1 MFGTAP
7 ALAAFIAW
15 TLLLLVLMEVLRAR
29 LVLAGQVPANGFSP
43 GNDGLSPFL
52 QRLAR
57 AHLNCV
63 ESLPVVGGLM
73 LLAIATHRTAVTD
86 PLATV
91 LVAARVVQST
101 IHLASTSAPAVTARF
116 AAFAVQLA
124 IAAWWA
130 WGLLR
135 ALA

>member
-1 MFGTAP
+1 
-7 ALAAFIAW
+7 
-15 TLLLLVLMEVLRAR
+15 
-29 LVLAGQVPANGFSP
+29 
-43 GNDGLSPFL
+43 
-52 QRLAR
+52 
-57 AHLNCV
+57 
-63 ESLPVVGGLM
+63 M

-86 PLATV
+86 PLAAV
-91 LVAARVVQST
+91 LVAARVAQST
-101 IHLASTSAPAVTARF
+101 IHLVSTSALAVSVRF